1 MIIES
6 LMNLLLKLFGML
18 TAAINIPVLPDSVS
32 TFMTDALSYI
42 KTGLQLLAVYT
53 NLEYLLILFGL
64 IIAIDVGIAVYHF
77 VMWVLRK
84 IPMLGIS

>member
-18 TAAINIPVLPDSVS
+18 TSAINIPTLPESVA

-42 KTGLQLLAVYT
+42 RMGLQLLAVYT

-64 IIAIDVGIAVYHF
+64 IIAIDVGIAIYYF
-77 VMWVLRK
+77 VMWLFRK

>member
-1 MIIES
+1 MIIEA
-6 LMNLLLKLFGML
+6 LMKLLLKVFGLL
-18 TAAINIPVLPDSVS
+18 TAAIHIPSLPDSVS
-32 TFMTDALSYI
+32 DFMQQALGYI

-53 NLEYLLILFGL
+53 NLEYLLVLFGI
-64 IIAIDVGIAVYHF
+64 IIAIDVGIAIYHF

>member
-1 MIIES
+1 MIIEA
-6 LMNLLLKLFGML
+6 LMNILLKVFSVL
-18 TAAINIPVLPDSVS
+18 TSAINIPSLPESVS
-32 TFMTDALSYI
+32 TFMSDALSYI
-42 KTGLQLLAVYT
+42 LTGLQILAVYT

-64 IIAIDVGIAVYHF
+64 IILIDVGIAVYHF

>member
-1 MIIES
+1 MIIEA
-6 LMNLLLKLFGML
+6 LMNLLLKLFGLL
-18 TAAINIPVLPDSVS
+18 TSAINIPSLPDSVS
-32 TFMTDALSYI
+32 TFMADALSYI

-64 IIAIDVGIAVYHF
+64 IIAIDIGIAVYHF
-77 VMWVLRK
+77 VMWVLKK